1 MAKISIDKGYDHG
14 KAETEWY
21 RMWEERGYFKGE
33 AVSEKPPFS
42 VVIPPPNIT
51 GNLHM
56 GHALVYTLHDV
67 YVRYQRMKGKNALWV
82 PGVDHAGIATQNV
95 VEKQLAKEGK
105 TRKGLG
111 REAFEERVWKWKD
124 ENESAIMN
132 QLRKLGC
139 SVDWSRHRFTLDP
152 GLSRAVRK
160 AFVTLY
166 GEGLIYR
173 DTMLVNWCPRCETAI
188 SDLEVKHKERNGKL
202 WYFKYPVKGSDRFL
216 MIATTRPE
224 TMLGDTAVA
233 VHPEDERYADL
244 VGKTVILPIV
254 NREIPIITDDFV
266 DKEFGTGAVKVTP
279 AHDPNDYEC
288 GLRHKLP
295 VITVIDTHGNM
306 TKAAC
311 EFAGMDRFKARKA
324 VVEKLESLNLI
335 EKTEKHAHAVGECD
349 RCSTIVEPAISTQWF
364 VKIKPLA
371 EPALKAVKDG
381 NIRFVPDKWVKTY
394 YEWMKN
400 IHDWCISRQLW
411 WGHRIPAW
419 HCPDCGHT
427 TVAEIDPSVCEKCG
441 STGIQQDPDVLDTW
455 FSSGL
460 WPFSTLGW
468 PDETDELKTFYP
480 TSVLLTGF
488 DILFFWVTRM
498 IMMGLKFMEDVPFK
512 TVYFNALVRDEHGS
526 KMSKSKGNVI
536 DPLTVMEQFGT
547 DALRFTLSIM
557 AVPGTDISLSEKRL
571 EGYRAFC
578 NKIWNATRFVLM
590 NIDEEQET
598 GNIDYSVLTLAD
610 RWMLS
615 RLSRLTESVDRNIE
629 EFRFHEAANQ
639 LYHFLWDEF
648 CDWYIEASKPRLIN
662 GDEQVKG
669 LLVQIL
675 TRILK
680 LLHPF
685 MPYITEEIYQKLPR
699 HGESIAIESFPVA
712 RQDWLDD
719 EAESEFS
726 LLMELVSRIRNIRA
740 EKNIAHSK
748 KIDVEI
754 LALSEAAEIL
764 VKEQTPQI
772 SFLAGASQLK
782 LVSAFDENGI
792 YSKAAATGMEIGVS
806 LENLMDRDEEKA
818 RIQRELEKLEK
829 EMEKLTRKLNNE
841 DFLSKAPQE
850 VVEKN
855 RAKFKELKEKQ
866 GILRESLEKLAR

>member
-1 MAKISIDKGYDHG
+1 MAKILIDKGYDHG
-14 KAETEWY
+14 KAETKWY
-21 RMWEERGYFKGE
+21 GMWEEREYFKAE
-33 AVSEKPPFS
+33 AVSDKPPFS

-67 YVRYQRMKGKNALWV
+67 YVRYQRMKGKNTLWL

-95 VEKQLAKEGK
+95 VEKQLASEGK
-105 TRKGLG
+105 TRKDLG
-111 REAFEERVWKWKD
+111 RKAFEDRVWRWKE
-124 ENESAIMN
+124 ENETAIMN

-152 GLSRAVRK
+152 GLSRAVRRV
-160 AFVTLY
+160 FVTLY
-166 GEGLIYR
+166 KEGLIYR

-188 SDLEVKHKERNGKL
+188 SDLEVKHRERQGKL
-202 WYFKYPVKGSDRFL
+202 WYFKYPVKGSDRVL
-216 MIATTRPE
+216 IIATTRPE

-233 VHPEDERYADL
+233 VHPEDERYISL
-244 VGKTVILPIV
+244 VGKSVVLPIV
-254 NREIPIITDDFV
+254 NREIPIIADDFV
-266 DKEFGTGAVKVTP
+266 DREFGTGAVKVTP

-288 GLRHKLP
+288 GIRHKLAT
-295 VITVIDTHGNM
+295 ISVIDKHGDM
-306 TKAAC
+306 TDAAG

-324 VVEKLESLNLI
+324 VVDRMASLNLI
-335 EKTEKHAHAVGECD
+335 EKIETHLHAVGECD
-349 RCSTIVEPAISTQWF
+349 RCATVIEPAISTQWF
-364 VKIKPLA
+364 VRIKSLA
-371 EPALKAVKDG
+371 EPALTAVQEG
-381 NIRFVPDKWVKTY
+381 EIRFVPEKWVKTY

-427 TVAEIDPSVCEKCG
+427 TVAENDPATCEKCG
-441 STGIQQDPDVLDTW
+441 STRIQQDPDVLDTW

-488 DILFFWVTRM
+488 DILFFWVARM
-498 IMMGLKFMEDVPFK
+498 IMMGLKFMGDVPFK

-536 DPLTVMEQFGT
+536 NPLSVMEQFGT

-590 NIDEEQET
+590 NIDEDQKT

-610 RWMLS
+610 RWILS
-615 RLSRLTESVDRNIE
+615 RLARVTESVDKNIA

-648 CDWYIEASKPRLIN
+648 CDWYIEVSKPRLTA
-662 GDEQVKG
+662 GDDQVKA

-675 TRILK
+675 VRILK

-685 MPYITEEIYQKLPR
+685 MPYITEELYQKLPE
-699 HGESIAIESFPVA
+699 HGESIVIAPFPVA

-719 EAESEFS
+719 EAEKEFS
-726 LLMELVSRIRNIRA
+726 LLMETVSRIRNVRA
-740 EKNIAHSK
+740 EKNIPPSK
-748 KIDVEI
+748 KVAVDV
-754 LALSEAAEIL
+754 LAVSENAKTLIQ
-764 VKEQTPQI
+764 EQNALI
-772 SFLAGASQLK
+772 SFLAGISHLDQ
-782 LVSAFDENGI
+782 VSAFSEGVM
-792 YSKAAATGMEIGVS
+792 YSKAAVTGMEIGVS
-806 LENLMDRDEEKA
+806 LENLLDKKEEMT
-818 RIQRELEKLEK
+818 RIQRELDKLEK
-829 EMEKLTRKLNNE
+829 ESEKLTRKLNNE
-841 DFLSKAPQE
+841 DFLSRAPQN

-855 RAKFKELKEKQ
+855 HARFKELKEKQ
-866 GILRESLEKLAR
+866 KILRESLEKLSN

>member
-21 RMWEERGYFKGE
+21 RMWEDREYFKGE
-33 AVSEKPPFS
+33 AVSDKPPFS

-67 YVRYQRMKGKNALWV
+67 YVRYQRMKGKNTLWL

-105 TRKGLG
+105 TRKDLG
-111 REAFEERVWKWKD
+111 RKAFEERVWQWKD

-152 GLSRAVRK
+152 GLSKAVRRV
-160 AFVTLY
+160 FVTLY
-166 GEGLIYR
+166 KEGLIYR

-233 VHPEDERYADL
+233 VHPEDKRYTSL
-244 VGKTVILPIV
+244 VGKSVILPIV
-254 NREIPIITDDFV
+254 NREIPIIADDFV

-279 AHDPNDYEC
+279 AHDPNDYDC

-295 VITVIDTHGNM
+295 TITVIDKYGKM
-306 TKAAC
+306 SEAAG

-324 VVEKLESLNLI
+324 VVEKMASLNLI
-335 EKTEKHAHAVGECD
+335 EKIEKHVHAVGECD
-349 RCSTIVEPAISTQWF
+349 RCATIIEPAISTQWF

-371 EPALKAVKDG
+371 EPALKAVQDG
-381 NIRFVPDKWVKTY
+381 DIRFVPGKWVKTY

-419 HCPDCGHT
+419 HCSDCGSI
-427 TVAEIDPSVCEKCG
+427 TVSETDPSACEKCG
-441 STGIQQDPDVLDTW
+441 STRIQQDPDVLDTW

-488 DILFFWVTRM
+488 DILFFWVARM
-498 IMMGLKFMEDVPFK
+498 IMMGLKFMEDIPFK

-590 NIDEEQET
+590 NIDENQET
-598 GNIDYSVLTLAD
+598 GNIDYSQLTLSD
-610 RWMLS
+610 RWILS
-615 RLSRLTESVDRNIE
+615 RLSRLTESVDKNIE

-662 GDEQVKG
+662 GDEQVKA

-685 MPYITEEIYQKLPR
+685 MPYITEEIYQKLPG
-699 HGESIAIESFPVA
+699 HGESIVIESFPVA
-712 RQDWLDD
+712 RQDWLD
-719 EAESEFS
+719 EKAETNFN

-740 EKNIAHSK
+740 EKNIAPSK
-748 KIDVEI
+748 KVEVEI
-754 LALSEAAEIL
+754 LTLSDEAKALI
-764 VKEQTPQI
+764 KEQTTLI
-772 SFLAGASQLK
+772 SFLAGTSRLEK
-782 LVSAFDENGI
+782 VSAFDENAM
-792 YSKAAATGMEIGVS
+792 YSKAVATGMEIGVS
-806 LENLMDRDEEKA
+806 LENLLDKKDEIA
-818 RIQRELEKLEK
+818 RLQRELDKLEN
-829 EMEKLTRKLNNE
+829 ETNKLTRKLNNE
-841 DFLSKAPQE
+841 NFLSKAPRE

-855 RAKFKELKEKQ
+855 RTKFKELKEKQ
-866 GILRESLEKLAR
+866 KIMREGLDKLSN

>member
-1 MAKISIDKGYDHG
+1 MARILIDKAYDHG

-21 RMWEERGYFKGE
+21 RMWEEREYFKGE
-33 AVSEKPPFS
+33 AVSDKPPFS

-67 YVRYQRMKGKNALWV
+67 YVRYQRMKGKNTLWL

-105 TRKGLG
+105 TRKDIG
-111 REAFEERVWKWKD
+111 RKAFEERVWKWKD

-160 AFVTLY
+160 VFVTLY
-166 GEGLIYR
+166 KEGLIYR

-188 SDLEVKHKERNGKL
+188 SDLEVKHKDRNGKL
-202 WYFKYPVKGSDRFL
+202 WYFKYPVKDSDDFL
-216 MIATTRPE
+216 IIATTRPE
-224 TMLGDTAVA
+224 TMLGDTAIA
-233 VHPEDERYADL
+233 VHPEDERYLSL
-244 VGKTVILPIV
+244 VGKTVVLPIV
-254 NREIPIITDDFV
+254 NREIPIIADDFV

-288 GLRHKLP
+288 GKRHKLAF
-295 VITVIDTHGNM
+295 ISVIDKHGKM
-306 TKAAC
+306 TKAAG
-311 EFAGMDRFKARKA
+311 EFAGMDRFKARKV
-324 VVEKLESLNLI
+324 VVERMESLNLI
-335 EKTEKHAHAVGECD
+335 EKIENHAHAVGECD
-349 RCSTIVEPAISTQWF
+349 RCSTIIEPAISTQWF
-364 VKIKPLA
+364 VKIEPLA
-371 EPALKAVKDG
+371 KPALKAVQDG
-381 NIRFVPDKWVKTY
+381 DIRFVPEKWVKTY

-419 HCPDCGHT
+419 HCPDCGHI
-427 TVAEIDPSVCEKCG
+427 TVSETDPDSCEKCG
-441 STGIQQDPDVLDTW
+441 STRIQQDSDVLDTW

-468 PDETDELKTFYP
+468 PDETEELKTFYP

-488 DILFFWVTRM
+488 DILFFWVARM
-498 IMMGLKFMEDVPFK
+498 IMMGLKFMGDIPFK

-536 DPLTVMEQFGT
+536 NPLKVMEQFGT
-547 DALRFTLSIM
+547 DALRFTLSVM

-598 GNIDYSVLTLAD
+598 GNIDYSKLVLAD
-610 RWMLS
+610 KWILS
-615 RLSRLTESVDRNIE
+615 RLSRLTESVDKNIE

-648 CDWYIEASKPRLIN
+648 CDWYIEASKPRLMD
-662 GDEQVKG
+662 GDEQVKM

-685 MPYITEEIYQKLPR
+685 MPYITEELYQKLPG
-699 HGESIAIESFPVA
+699 HGESIAIESFPVV
-712 RQDWLDD
+712 RQDWLD
-719 EAESEFS
+719 EAAEEEFG
-726 LLMELVSRIRNIRA
+726 LLMELVTRIRNIRA
-740 EKNIAHSK
+740 EKNIAPSR
-748 KIDVEI
+748 KIEVEI
-754 LALSEAAEIL
+754 LAVSDEAKTMVAEQVPL
-764 VKEQTPQI
+764 I
-772 SFLAGASQLK
+772 SFLAGTSRLEM
-782 LVSAFDENGI
+782 VSAFDENGI

-806 LENLMDRDEEKA
+806 LENLLDKDEERT
-818 RIQRELEKLEK
+818 RIQRELNKLKK
-829 EMEKLTRKLNNE
+829 EVERLSRKLNNE
-841 DFLSKAPQE
+841 NFLSKAPRN
-850 VVEKN
+850 VVEAN

-866 GILRESLEKLAR
+866 SILLESVKKLGN